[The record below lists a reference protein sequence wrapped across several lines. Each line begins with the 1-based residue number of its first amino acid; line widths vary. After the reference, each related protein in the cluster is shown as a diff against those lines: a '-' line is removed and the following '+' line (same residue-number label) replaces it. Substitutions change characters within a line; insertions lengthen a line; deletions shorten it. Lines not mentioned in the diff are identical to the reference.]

1 MQEWPD
7 NTACSQS
14 SESPETGGGDKEE
27 EAEEHRRKNR
37 QIKREQDESKA
48 GDRRMSEGLLA
59 EIERLPNQLCV
70 GGRAGSLQGI
80 PQRER
85 TDEGS

>member
-7 NTACSQS
+7 NAACSQS
-14 SESPETGGGDKEE
+14 SESRETGRRDEKE

-37 QIKREQDESKA
+37 QIKREQDESEA
-48 GDRRMSEGLLA
+48 QGSRMSEGLLA

-70 GGRAGSLQGI
+70 GGPAARLQGI
-80 PQRER
+80 PLQEQGEER
-85 TDEGS
+85 S

>member
-7 NTACSQS
+7 NAACSQS
-14 SESPETGGGDKEE
+14 SESRETGGRHKEE
-27 EAEEHRRKNR
+27 EAEEHRWKNR
-37 QIKREQDESKA
+37 RIKREQDESKA
-48 GDRRMSEGLLA
+48 RDRRMSEGLLA

-70 GGRAGSLQGI
+70 GGRAVRLQGI

-85 TDEGS
+85 TEERS

>member
-1 MQEWPD
+1 MQEWSD
-7 NTACSQS
+7 NAACSQS
-14 SESPETGGGDKEE
+14 WESTETGRSDKED

-48 GDRRMSEGLLA
+48 RDRRMSEGLLA

-70 GGRAGSLQGI
+70 GGRAVRLQGI

-85 TDEGS
+85 TVERS